1 MLHALI
7 GPCRRVYVT
16 PGSPRTARCRWSV
29 LIWRGSPHHH
39 VPEGTTERTSTSP
52 GTTRSGAEPDHRPR
66 TRGWVRRL
74 ARDCWRRPALTVAAL
89 TASVFGV
96 SLEAVG
102 PLLIGTAVDRAVAG
116 TTEGLGWLVAAMA
129 AIAVVRFGAA
139 FLRRYLGGRL
149 SLGVQHDLRRRVF
162 GSVSRLDG
170 PKQDALRTG
179 QVVSRANTDL
189 QQVQGLLGMVPLV
202 AGTIGQLVVSVV
214 IMLFLSPL
222 LTAVSLVVLP
232 LGVVFTARL
241 RRRLFPATWSA
252 QQRAAEVAQH
262 VEETV
267 TGVRVV
273 KGFGQEERE
282 VGRLRAA
289 ARRLYAERLR
299 AAWLNARL
307 TPTLTALPTVGQLV
321 VFALGGVLAVN
332 GSITLGVFIAFT
344 TYIAALVGPA
354 RLVASLVVTGQL
366 ARAGVERVYEL
377 IDSQPEIV
385 DAPDA
390 RAVPDGPLGV
400 QLDDVRFG
408 YARSEPVL
416 DGVSLDIAPGETVA
430 LVGTAGSGKST
441 VALLTPR
448 FYDVQGGA
456 LRIGP
461 PDDPPDAE
469 RGRAGSSMIDVRD
482 LRLDALRHAVGV
494 VFEEAF
500 LFSDTVRANIAYG
513 CPDATEE
520 QIRAA
525 AVAAQADAFITAL
538 PQGYDTRVGERG
550 LTLSGG
556 QRQRVALARALL
568 YDPRVLVLDDAT
580 SAVDATT
587 EAAIGETLRAVT
599 AQRTTIVIAHRR
611 STLALA
617 DRIAVLDGGRVVDVG
632 TRAELEGRCRLF
644 RELLAGPAGRIDEPG
659 PVAEDATGTGSAG
672 ASGGSASTGS
682 GGSASGS
689 AGSLTRA
696 LWPDDP
702 DPDRPLPAPAPTAVA
717 AGSEALAGGVDGGAS
732 PEIRAQLE
740 RLPPATE
747 QPDLHGEDPTAPD
760 PAFRL
765 GTLLRPVRWALLVAV
780 VLLGLDAAATVA
792 FPSLARL
799 AVDGGIQARSLD
811 VLWLAVGLGVVV
823 VALDWFVVAAQ
834 TVLTARIGEGRLFL
848 LRTRSFTHL
857 QRLGLDFYE
866 RELGGRIMT
875 RMTTDVDA
883 LSTFLQTGL
892 AQAFVALLT
901 IVGVAVALLVTDV
914 ELALVALAVMPVLV
928 VATVIFR
935 RLSSVAYAE
944 ARERVSVVNA
954 DLQENVA
961 GLRVAQAHTHE
972 QRSAATFADNS
983 DAYRRARLR
992 AQRLIATY
1000 FPFAA
1005 MLSDLAQAVVL
1016 GVGAARVASGALSP
1030 GVLAAFLL
1038 YLAMFFGPV
1047 QQLSQVFDGYQ
1058 QARVG
1063 LTRIGELLRT
1073 PTSVPAPE
1081 HPTVVDDLRGEVE
1094 LRDVGF
1100 SYAGADTPALA
1111 DFSLHVPAGRTVA
1124 LVGATG
1130 AGKSTVVKLVAR
1142 FYDAS
1147 AGSVLIDGVDVR
1159 EHDLPTLHRRLGV
1172 VPQEAHLFVGDV
1184 ATNIA
1189 YGDPEATPAR
1199 IEQAAR
1205 DVGALEMIAS
1215 LPGGFRQPV
1224 GERGGGL
1231 SAGQRQLVALA
1242 RAELVDPRLLLLDE
1256 ATAALDPATENA
1268 VLAAGERLAAPRT
1281 TFVVAH
1287 RLATAA
1293 RADHIVV
1300 IDAGRIL
1307 EEGTHAELLARDGAY
1322 ARLWRAGAGTV
1333 DDAVGESG
1341 LVDPDDDLARAG

>member
-1 MLHALI
+1 M
-7 GPCRRVYVT
+7 
-16 PGSPRTARCRWSV
+16 
-29 LIWRGSPHHH
+29 
-39 VPEGTTERTSTSP
+39 
-52 GTTRSGAEPDHRPR
+52 
-66 TRGWVRRL
+66 
-74 ARDCWRRPALTVAAL
+74 TVAAL

-116 TTEGLGWLVAAMA
+116 STAGLGWLVAAMA
-129 AIAVVRFGAA
+129 GIAVVRFGAA

-179 QVVSRANTDL
+179 QVVSRANSDL

-202 AGTIGQLVVSVV
+202 AGTVGQLVVSVA
-214 IMLFLSPL
+214 IMLWLSPL

-232 LGVVFTARL
+232 IGMVFTARM

-252 QQRAAEVAQH
+252 SQRAAEVAQH

-273 KGFGQEERE
+273 KGFGQESRE

-299 AAWLNARL
+299 AAWLNSRL

-321 VFALGGVLAVN
+321 VFALGGAMAVN
-332 GSITLGVFIAFT
+332 GSISLGVFIAFT
-344 TYIAALVGPA
+344 SYIAALVGPA
-354 RLVASLVVTGQL
+354 RLVAGLVVMGQL

-385 DAPDA
+385 DAPGA
-390 RAVPDGPLGV
+390 HPVPDGPLGV
-400 QLDDVRFG
+400 RLDDVRFG

-416 DGVSLDIAPGETVA
+416 DGLSLAVAPGETVA

-441 VALLTPR
+441 VALLAPR
-448 FYDVQGGA
+448 FYDVQGGT

-461 PDDPPDAE
+461 DDDLV
-469 RGRAGSSMIDVRD
+469 DVRD
-482 LRLDALRHAVGV
+482 VHLQSLRHAVGV

-513 CPDATEE
+513 SPDATDERV
-520 QIRAA
+520 RAA
-525 AVAAQADAFITAL
+525 AVAAQADAFITEL
-538 PQGYDTRVGERG
+538 PEGYDTRVGERG

-611 STLALA
+611 STLSLA
-617 DRIAVLDGGRVVDVG
+617 DRIAVLDDGKVVDVG
-632 TRAELEGRCRLF
+632 TRTELEGRCRLF
-644 RELLAGPAGRIDEPG
+644 RELLAGPADRIDETGRTPEDDA
-659 PVAEDATGTGSAG
+659 VEAEEQV
-672 ASGGSASTGS
+672 GGERV
-682 GGSASGS
+682 GGEQAVPT
-689 AGSLTRA
+689 LTRS

-702 DPDRPLPAPAPTAVA
+702 APDRPVPPPSATPVA
-717 AGSEALAGGVDGGAS
+717 AGAEALAGGFDGAGS
-732 PEIRAQLE
+732 PEMRRELD
-740 RLPPATE
+740 RLPPASE
-747 QPDLHGEDPTAPD
+747 EPHLYGEDPTAPD

-765 GTLLRPVRWALLVAV
+765 GRLLRPVRWALVLAV
-780 VLLGLDAAATVA
+780 VLIGLDAAATVA

-823 VALDWFVVAAQ
+823 VAVDWFVVAVQ
-834 TVLTARIGEGRLFL
+834 TVLTARIGEGRLYL
-848 LRTRSFTHL
+848 LRTRSFAHL

-883 LSTFLQTGL
+883 LSSFLQTGL
-892 AQAFVALLT
+892 AQAVVALLT
-901 IVGVAVALLVTDV
+901 IVGVAVALLVTDL

-935 RLSSVAYAE
+935 RLSSAAYAE

-972 QRSAATFADNS
+972 ELSAATFADNS

-1016 GVGAARVASGALSP
+1016 GVGAARVATGGLSP

-1081 HPTVVDDLRGEVE
+1081 HPVVLDDLRGEVE

-1100 SYAGADTPALA
+1100 SYAGAETPALA

-1147 AGSVLIDGVDVR
+1147 QGTVLIDGVDIR

-1184 ATNIA
+1184 ASNIA

-1215 LPGGFRQPV
+1215 LPEGFRQPV

-1256 ATAALDPATENA
+1256 ATAALDAATESA
-1268 VLAAGERLAAPRT
+1268 VLAAGEKLAAPRT

-1300 IDAGRIL
+1300 IDGGRIL
-1307 EEGTHAELLARDGAY
+1307 EEGTHAELLARGGAY

-1333 DDAVGESG
+1333 DDAVGEGG
-1341 LVDPDDDLARAG
+1341 LADPDDDLARAG